1 MADPA
6 RLAQAAHNILK
17 RSLGLRR
24 DQNLLIFADANS
36 LEVIEVIART
46 GRELGIMTSTLFVPR
61 VLQAELGAAERL
73 ALPVEAAIREADAI
87 LSCLSDRPEHLNY
100 RMQVLQASWSRRTK
114 LAHAPGMT
122 QEILSAADTDYAAI
136 NEQAELLAS
145 VLILGKRMEL
155 VTADSR
161 GQAYRLTVKIG
172 GWNYP
177 PGISDG
183 VIPDGAWGSL
193 PPGEVYLVPQD
204 GNGQIVINGSLPGKV
219 LGHGE
224 ELLLTFRD
232 GRLVTMQPEASPAA
246 RHLRTTQIAYAERR
260 GDTNWPNL
268 AEIGFGLNPDI
279 HDLTGIALLDEKKG
293 HTIHVGLGH
302 SISLGGDVESVI
314 HCDLVVKRPTVYVNG
329 RLILKKGDW
338 RVNEGDWRLDHRT
351 VAVPDGWWAGLAQIR
366 RSGIRTEREAA
377 RLVCVWNAGQGRWD
391 SSPVGNEQTAR
402 LAARLYDLL
411 PEEGGA
417 ISKASLLA
425 YSAHAGLPL
434 PVIPGVLWV
443 MHLYDLVRLQGA

>member
-6 RLAQAAHNILK
+6 RLAQAAHNILT

-36 LEVIEVIART
+36 LEVVEVIARAA
-46 GRELGIMTSTLFVPR
+46 RELGIMTSTLFVPR
-61 VLQAELGAAERL
+61 VLQAEMDTGERL
-73 ALPVEAAIREADAI
+73 ALPMEAAIHEADAI

-100 RMQVLQASWSRRTK
+100 RMHVLQASWSRRTK

-122 QEILSAADTDYAAI
+122 LDILSAADTDFAAI
-136 NEQAELLAS
+136 NEQARLLAA

-161 GQAYRLTVKIG
+161 GQEYRLIVEIG
-172 GWNYP
+172 GWNHP

-183 VIPDGAWGSL
+183 VIPDGAWGDL
-193 PPGEVYLVPQD
+193 PPGEVYIVPQD

-219 LGHGE
+219 LSQGE
-224 ELLLTFRD
+224 ELILTFQD
-232 GRLVTMQPEASPAA
+232 GRLATMQPEAGPAA

-260 GDTNWPNL
+260 GDSNWPNL
-268 AEIGFGLNPDI
+268 AEIGFGLSPAI
-279 HDLTGIALLDEKKG
+279 HDLTGIAPVDEKKG
-293 HTIHVGLGH
+293 HTIHIGLGH
-302 SISLGGDVESVI
+302 SIGLGGDVESVI

-338 RVNEGDWRLDHRT
+338 RVNEADWRLDHRT
-351 VAVPDGWWAGLAQIR
+351 VAIPDGWWTGLAQIR
-366 RSGIRTEREAA
+366 RSGIRTERDAG
-377 RLVCVWNAGQGRWD
+377 RLVGVWNAGRGRWD
-391 SSPVGNEQTAR
+391 STPAGNEQTAR

-411 PEEGGA
+411 PEGGDPV
-417 ISKASLLA
+417 SKATLLA
-425 YSAHAGLPL
+425 YAAHAGLPI
-434 PVIPGVLWV
+434 PVVPGVLWV
-443 MHLYDLVRLQGA
+443 MHLYDLVRLQRV